1 MLFKAGGI
9 SYTVAV
15 DALLRKLG
23 LHWLIDYIAAN
34 QKRVKKHITGTQQW
48 VFKLDTKHR
57 GVLNCFHLT
66 NTFPYRRK
74 RFITFRFTVI
84 DYTGPP
90 VTLYLED
97 GVLLTEEERD
107 VQV

>member
-1 MLFKAGGI
+1 MLFKAGAI
-9 SYTVAV
+9 SYTLAV
-15 DALLRKLG
+15 NTLLQKLG

-34 QKRVKKHITGTQQW
+34 QKRVRKTITGTQEW
-48 VFKLDTKHR
+48 AFSLDAKHR
-57 GVLNCFHLT
+57 GVLKVYSVGRA
-66 NTFPYRRK
+66 FPYRRK
-74 RFITFRFTVI
+74 LHFTLKFTVI

-107 VQV
+107 AEI

>member
-1 MLFKAGGI
+1 MLFKAGAI
-9 SYTVAV
+9 SYTVTV
-15 DALLRKLG
+15 NALLEKLG
-23 LHWLIDYIAAN
+23 LKWLIEYVAAN
-34 QKRVKKHITGTQQW
+34 QKRVRKLIAGTQEW
-48 VFKLDTKHR
+48 AFSLDAKHR
-57 GVLNCFHLT
+57 AVMKVYSVGHA
-66 NTFPYRRK
+66 FPYRRK
-74 RFITFRFTVI
+74 LHFTFKFTVI